1 MKNIYISICCLILV
15 CTLSGCLG
23 SKKDATVDE
32 IFQAGKIDPRL
43 VPTGVGYVPVQ
54 PYFSGFNHPQD
65 VFVGYDE
72 LVYVVDDDGL
82 HVLDQAGRKQ
92 YMISFDGATDVTQD
106 RRLHTYVVAM
116 VNINLNGVEK
126 KVSAVYHL
134 EHTADGNYRFID
146 TLIHPFCDESR
157 IGSGFRNTDEQVR
170 FTGVACTADNRLY
183 VSRTGPINNDPIAN
197 PDNTILIF
205 EKDGKYKSYS
215 NGLNA
220 LNPSLKSAIGV
231 SAIATF
237 AGPPQRVFGMNP
249 SYDFLLTQADPRT
262 DIEFRALWIKQVND
276 IDLGEIYTE
285 NTTLFNFDTSKAD
298 NFLYKPFRFKNPTD
312 IYVAPDQTGYI
323 FIADADSNKLYQF
336 TPKGFEGVNP
346 PATSGLK
353 KQQMTSFG
361 GTGQSL
367 TQFDGIS
374 GVCYFRKVVY
384 VADKNNNRIC
394 RFKLSTDLE

>member
-1 MKNIYISICCLILV
+1 MRLSYIVFIGFIFTT
-15 CTLSGCLG
+15 TLSGCLG
-23 SKKDATVDE
+23 SKKDASVDA

-54 PYFSGFNHPQD
+54 PYFNGFNQPRD

-72 LVYVVDDDGL
+72 LVYVVDADGL

-92 YMISFDGATDVTQD
+92 YMIPFEEATDVTQD
-106 RRLHTYVVAM
+106 RRLHTYVVAL
-116 VNINLNGVEK
+116 VKVTISGIEK

-134 EHTADGNYRFID
+134 ENTATGQYRFTD

-157 IGSGFRNTDEQVR
+157 TGSGLRSTDEQVR

-183 VSRTGPINNDPIAN
+183 VSRTGPVNNDPIAN

-205 EKDGKYKSYS
+205 EKDGTYKSYS

-249 SYDFLLTQADPRT
+249 SYDFMLTQADPRT

-285 NTTLFNFDTSKAD
+285 NTGLFNFDTSKAD
-298 NFLYKPFRFKNPTD
+298 NFLYKPFRFKNPVD

-336 TPKGFEGVNP
+336 TQKGYEGVNP

-353 KQQMTSFG
+353 KQQLASFG
-361 GTGQSL
+361 STGQGL

-374 GVCYFRKVVY
+374 GVCYFRKMIY

-394 RFKLSTDLE
+394 RFKLSSDLE